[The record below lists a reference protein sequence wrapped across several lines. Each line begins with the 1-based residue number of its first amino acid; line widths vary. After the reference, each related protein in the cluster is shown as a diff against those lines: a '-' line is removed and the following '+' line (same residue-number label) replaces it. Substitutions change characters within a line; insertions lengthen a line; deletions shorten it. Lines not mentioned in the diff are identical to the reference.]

1 MANEEMTMTAVT
13 LDAGDA
19 DEVKGR
25 HNHNAVSS
33 HRITAMYRAFYSNV
47 AALSLSDIQHVVVT

>member
-1 MANEEMTMTAVT
+1 MTMTAVT